1 MRDVIQ
7 ATLLGSLLFLDR
19 ADLLREWQQSGG
31 TAAAMAA
38 AVLSGHGQAGG
49 EALVLVNAGVLLVAC
64 PRHDWALLEA
74 TDRTWQGSNTAL
86 LQGLPA

>member
-31 TAAAMAA
+31 AAAAMAA
-38 AVLSGHGQAGG
+38 DLQAGRTSPAG
-49 EALVLVNAGVLLVAC
+49 EGGAASLLRL
-64 PRHDWALLEA
+64 PPILL
-74 TDRTWQGSNTAL
+74 SI
-86 LQGLPA
+86 